1 MRGLNTKIVNINK
14 GVKIIWKIGKFIII
28 LVSISVFIGII
39 LFVLVYVVL
48 PILNPYHKFNY
59 ILGIFPI
66 LLILLIGVIDIR
78 YAFKFKKNKLNIYI
92 PFGILTISEANVK
105 ILLGKGLAKGDGSQN
120 NPFQILDYSKLPS
133 TIILVKIESFLQI
146 NNAELNVLE
155 LKKCKNVQI
164 TNCKIK
170 RFELIYC
177 TDVIIE
183 NNVIQIF
190 KIENSWKNLIKN
202 NKISEKYLRY
212 LNKNKAS
219 KFPFDDMVFFIAF
232 SIATIFLGYMSI
244 KSHFFYIFTIMF
256 IMSIGGWSMM
266 FFSFIVKLKYYLY
279 PKKSPN
285 IKSENRVIR

>member
-1 MRGLNTKIVNINK
+1 MEK
-14 GVKIIWKIGKFIII
+14 WKIYYYFGLF
-28 LVSISVFIGII
+28 SVFIGII
-39 LFVLVYVVL
+39 FFILLFVVL

-66 LLILLIGVIDIR
+66 LLILFIGVIDIR
-78 YAFKFKKNKLNIYI
+78 YAFKYKKNKLNIYI

-105 ILLGKGLAKGDGSQN
+105 PLLEKGLAKGDGSRS
-120 NPFQILDYSKLPS
+120 NPFQIVDYSKLPS
-133 TIILVKIESFLQI
+133 IIILVKIESFLQI
-146 NNAELNVLE
+146 NNTELNVLE
-155 LKKCKNVQI
+155 LRKCRNVLI

-170 RFELIYC
+170 RIHLIYC

-183 NNVIQIF
+183 NNVIQVF

-219 KFPFDDMVFFIAF
+219 KFPIDEMVFLIAF
-232 SIATIFLGYMSI
+232 SIAIIFFGDLSI
-244 KSHFFYIFTIMF
+244 KTHFFYIFTIMF
-256 IMSIGGWSMM
+256 IMAIGGWSMM

-285 IKSENRVIR
+285 IKSENRVIRQTN